1 MNDWLIVAITLFF
14 SAMCSGLEIAFN
26 SINRLQLEVE
36 LKKNNF
42 SARIISLFFKN
53 KSRFITSLLLGN
65 NIATNLP

>member
-36 LKKNNF
+36 LKKNTF

-53 KSRFITSLLLGN
+53 K
-65 NIATNLP
+65 